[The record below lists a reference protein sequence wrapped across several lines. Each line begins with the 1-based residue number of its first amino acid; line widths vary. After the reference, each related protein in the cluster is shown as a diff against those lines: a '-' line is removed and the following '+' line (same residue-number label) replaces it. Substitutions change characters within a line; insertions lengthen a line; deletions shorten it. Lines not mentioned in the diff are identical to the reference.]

1 MAGASGPTVSS
12 AAADMASS
20 GGRAAQALSEAARG
34 SGTGGAGVS
43 ELVQAAGP
51 HAGDPVWANEFIT
64 ALGAD
69 NLAGLPLAGAVPDGQ
84 ELAHLLG
91 RILAAA
97 STTWDEQ
104 TCETMAAA
112 VAGSVADK
120 GEWGRITALN
130 AILTAPAADTEAD
143 TTGTEAVGAGGE
155 EADRAAD
162 ADGGFAHGFLT
173 ALADELAGID
183 PDTISRYRGYANTSY
198 PDLTHFGKQALGG
211 YLTGYSFDPLTG
223 VLDAIAAHPQTALEY
238 LTGTPA
244 SAGRP
249 RFEQLSQRQWDQQG
263 LAAYTTAIAAA
274 TTLRPSTTAGT
285 RQQADQLAG
294 QAITYLA
301 ASTTEDQYTPATE
314 RAIATLLANSPAEV
328 TCALNQDN
336 SYKSWHTPTCD
347 YGNNWFER
355 QPSIYEPVDPTPIT
369 ALAWR
374 ITDTPGTASTIA
386 NALAE
391 YARTQ
396 AQTNLNTTTSPKPG
410 TVNDDYDPRVDAINI
425 PYQRAVYAISY
436 LAGLTE
442 NKTGTNTYNHAL
454 ITGHSTDDNQLSAM
468 AIQDAA
474 NAGLL
479 DPEDYTI
486 TGYNDHNGNRAK
498 TFTWIVTKPDG
509 THTID
514 LTQADD
520 PTMAADDVSTWVE
533 MVEAATG
540 DYVFEDITDDFG
552 NGYMH
557 GHRSGSKYG
566 G

>member
-1 MAGASGPTVSS
+1 MTGASG
-12 AAADMASS
+12 AAASADVVELVSS
-20 GGRAAQALSEAARG
+20 GGRAAQALSEAVRG
-34 SGTGGAGVS
+34 SGTGGVGVS
-43 ELVQAAGP
+43 ELVRAAAP
-51 HAGDPVWANEFIT
+51 YAGDPVWANEFIT

-69 NLAGLPLAGAVPDGQ
+69 NLTGLPLAGAVADGQ
-84 ELAHLLG
+84 ALAHLLG
-91 RILAAA
+91 RILATA
-97 STTWDEQ
+97 STTWNED
-104 TCETMAAA
+104 TRGSMAAA

-143 TTGTEAVGAGGE
+143 TTGAEAVGAGGGE
-155 EADRAAD
+155 QADSAAD
-162 ADGGFAHGFLT
+162 ADDAFAPGFLT

-183 PDTISRYRGYANTSY
+183 PDTIRRYRGYANTSY
-198 PDLTHFGKQALGG
+198 PDLTHFGKQAIGG
-211 YLTGYSFDPLTG
+211 YLTGNSFDPLTG
-223 VLDAIAAHPQTALEY
+223 VLEAIATHPQTALDY
-238 LTGTPA
+238 LTGT
-244 SAGRP
+244 AGDADRP
-249 RFEQLSQRQWDQQG
+249 RFKQLSQRQWDQQG

-274 TTLRPSTTAGT
+274 TTQRTSTSPDT

-314 RAIATLLANSPAEV
+314 RAIANLLANSPAEV

-336 SYKSWHTPTCD
+336 PYKSWRTPTCD
-347 YGNNWFER
+347 HADSWFER
-355 QPSIYEPVDPTPIT
+355 QPSIYEPVDPAPIT

-374 ITDTPGTASTIA
+374 ITDTPETTSTIA

-391 YARTQ
+391 HARTQ

-454 ITGHSTDDNQLSAM
+454 ITGHTNDDNQLSAM

-479 DPEDYTI
+479 NPEDYTI
-486 TGYNDHNGNRAK
+486 TGDSSK
-498 TFTWIVTKPDG
+498 TYTWIVTRPDG

-514 LTQADD
+514 LSQADD
-520 PTMAADDVSTWVE
+520 PTMAAGEVSAWVR
-533 MVEAATG
+533 MVQAATG
-540 DYVFEDITDDFG
+540 DYVFKDITDDFSG
-552 NGYMH
+552 SYTRGYDL
-557 GHRSGSKYG
+557 GSKYG